1 MPKLTAT
8 RMDALVTAWLSG
20 AEGADGLA
28 NPAGPLYVGGAVA
41 EAALAES
48 YEGILTHCSSC
59 SASLHSYC
67 C

>member
-1 MPKLTAT
+1 MTMFT
-8 RMDALVTAWLSG
+8 RSRTDALVAAWLSG
-20 AEGADGLA
+20 AEGVDGLA
-28 NPAGPLYVGGAVA
+28 NPAGPLYVGGAAA

>member
-1 MPKLTAT
+1 MPTLTRSRT
-8 RMDALVTAWLSG
+8 DAVVAAWLGG

-28 NPAGPLYVGGAVA
+28 NPAGPLYVGGAAA

-48 YEGILTHCSSC
+48 HEGILTHCSSC
-59 SASLHSYC
+59 SASMHSYC